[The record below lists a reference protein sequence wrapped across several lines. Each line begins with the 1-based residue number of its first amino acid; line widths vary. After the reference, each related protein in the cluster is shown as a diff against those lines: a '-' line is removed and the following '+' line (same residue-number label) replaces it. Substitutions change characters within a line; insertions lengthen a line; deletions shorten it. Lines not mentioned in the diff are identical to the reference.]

1 MKVRELIEQLTTL
14 ANNGMADHDVAI
26 HLHNT
31 LHHISEVVESKDVV
45 YFRRNNVPS
54 YVQDH
59 KYEWKKINATK
70 SS

>member
-1 MKVRELIEQLTTL
+1 MKVRELAERLTTL
-14 ANNGMADHDVAI
+14 ANNGMADCDVAV

-31 LHHISEVVESKDVV
+31 LHHISEIVETKDVV
-45 YFRRNNVPS
+45 YFRRDNVPS

-59 KYEWKKINATK
+59 KYEWKKINAPK